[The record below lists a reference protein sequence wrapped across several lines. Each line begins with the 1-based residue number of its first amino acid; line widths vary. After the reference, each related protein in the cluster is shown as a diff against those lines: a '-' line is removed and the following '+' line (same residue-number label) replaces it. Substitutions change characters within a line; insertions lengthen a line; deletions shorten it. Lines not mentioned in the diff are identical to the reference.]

1 MSLESTLSDW
11 TGPSSDTEQD
21 RQARTERM
29 VREAVRNHVPLA
41 SCRLTIYAKG
51 SYANN
56 TNVRTDSDVDIAVQC
71 HEAQYW
77 EEATPG
83 AHTPGAAYAGIW
95 TPAKL
100 RAEMG
105 ASLRSYFP
113 GQVDD
118 SGSTAIGVRSSS
130 ARLDAD
136 VVPCFDYRYYFASG
150 ASREGTRVFR
160 KNGSHFENFPAQQL
174 ANGTR
179 KNTRTYTIYKKSV
192 RVLKRLENAMVANGI
207 HRACRHSSLNPWC
220 TTAWTPSSVGLRG
233 PTEGALT
240 NSVPQHGGAAG
251 TDTRWISFPA
261 SDPPSWLAPFHLEET
276 YMQPPRQSTAS
287 SRHWPAKG
295 TSGWTTLVTGAAPR
309 FLR

>member
-1 MSLESTLSDW
+1 MSLESTLSGW

-71 HEAQYW
+71 HEAEYW

-100 RAEMG
+100 RAEVG
-105 ASLRSYFP
+105 ASLRSYFA
-113 GQVDD
+113 GQVDY

-130 ARLDAD
+130 ARVDAD
-136 VVPCFDYRYYFASG
+136 VVPCFDYRYYSVSG
-150 ASREGTRVFR
+150 ASHVGTRVFR
-160 KNGSHFENFPAQQL
+160 KNGSHFENFPTQQL
-174 ANGTR
+174 VNGTR
-179 KNTRTYTIYKKSV
+179 KNTRTNTIYKKSV
-192 RVLKRLENAMVANGI
+192 RVLKRVENAMVANRILRAVPSFFIESLVYNCPDSILGRSSWTDRVKGI
-207 HRACRHSSLNPWC
+207 LVHIWNELEGEEPSEASARWLEVNEWKYLFHANQKWTRADVETSQAAWNSL
-220 TTAWTPSSVGLRG
+220 G
-233 PTEGALT
+233 
-240 NSVPQHGGAAG
+240 
-251 TDTRWISFPA
+251 
-261 SDPPSWLAPFHLEET
+261 
-276 YMQPPRQSTAS
+276 Y
-287 SRHWPAKG
+287 
-295 TSGWTTLVTGAAPR
+295 TS
-309 FLR
+309 